1 MFFNTQDKFFWENSQ
16 TTNLQDKTNMKPIA
30 ERKTVPNLDYFEDNP
45 FLLHTKETFNLLLQD
60 EYNELFQI
68 TEEIKNTKEEL
79 QQKGSK
85 LGRSPIMNKKIKSIL
100 KEQFQSKPKLML
112 KKTNAL
118 SQHKAKRRHF
128 VSHLNNF
135 KTTQTSLEKKFPVK
149 LC

>member
-1 MFFNTQDKFFWENSQ
+1 MFFNTQDKYFWENSQ

-60 EYNELFQI
+60 EYHELFQI

-100 KEQFQSKPKLML
+100 KEQFQMVLQRWIFWRIRLYILVFPFCGSLL
-112 KKTNAL
+112 FA
-118 SQHKAKRRHF
+118 F
-128 VSHLNNF
+128 LNRI
-135 KTTQTSLEKKFPVK
+135 L
-149 LC
+149 